1 MDNRPLMVVTGATN
15 GLGRLAA
22 INLASGG
29 ADLAVIARSTDK
41 ASRLRQEIEAA
52 APEAQVDFF
61 FADMSRLS
69 EVRRAGEEIDARY
82 ARIDVLANIAGVHAF
97 SQRITAE
104 GLSEMIAVN
113 YLAPWVLTEALR
125 RKLVASAPSRI
136 VTVVSEAARRSG
148 GIDPQHDLT
157 LTEDYSRRQST
168 QLYGRTKLMAIMFT
182 LELGRQLAGTGV
194 TVTCCNPGFNTTGLG
209 RDLTLSGV
217 LERLLTRLGV
227 GDPRRGAGI
236 IVRLAADPAATS
248 NGYFSVNDVKS
259 LEWPES
265 GNDEAAQQALWTA
278 TATLVTHR
286 LSKTV

>member
-1 MDNRPLMVVTGATN
+1 MVLTGATN

-22 INLASGG
+22 INLAIGG
-29 ADLAVIARSTDK
+29 ADLAVIARSGDK

-69 EVRRAGEEIDARY
+69 EVSRAGKEIDARY
-82 ARIDVLANIAGVHAF
+82 PRIDVLANIAGVHAF

-125 RKLVASAPSRI
+125 PKLVASAPSRI
-136 VTVVSEAARRSG
+136 VTVASDSARHAGR
-148 GIDPQHDLT
+148 IDPERDLT

-168 QLYGRTKLMAIMFT
+168 RLYGRTKLMAIMFT

-209 RDLTLSGV
+209 
-217 LERLLTRLGV
+217 
-227 GDPRRGAGI
+227 
-236 IVRLAADPAATS
+236 ATCP
-248 NGYFSVNDVKS
+248 FQVCWNDC
-259 LEWPES
+259 
-265 GNDEAAQQALWTA
+265 
-278 TATLVTHR
+278 
-286 LSKTV
+286 

>member
-125 RKLVASAPSRI
+125 PKLAASAPSRI
-136 VTVVSEAARRSG
+136 VTVASDSARARPASFRPVGTTAGSRGGRRSEARCWHHRSASGRARG
-148 GIDPQHDLT
+148 D
-157 LTEDYSRRQST
+157 
-168 QLYGRTKLMAIMFT
+168 
-182 LELGRQLAGTGV
+182 V
-194 TVTCCNPGFNTTGLG
+194 
-209 RDLTLSGV
+209 
-217 LERLLTRLGV
+217 ERLLLGERCQT
-227 GDPRRGAGI
+227 P
-236 IVRLAADPAATS
+236 
-248 NGYFSVNDVKS
+248 
-259 LEWPES
+259 
-265 GNDEAAQQALWTA
+265 
-278 TATLVTHR
+278 
-286 LSKTV
+286 